1 MCRMWHHPKPS
12 IFNVSHFRYSRW
24 KLQNTKLSCITDW
37 SNYCMR
43 YVYLQKD
50 WDVSNIEKTQL
61 SKLTTCRNLFLQVI
75 NYGNKMPSP
84 YPHLFTIFRSREKW
98 KLGEVQN
105 MRWSLR
111 LGFGDRW
118 RYNLYICLVCR
129 LQCLRS
135 KPHHRIMFIS
145 SRAQTRKYKKFV
157 PRFNVIIVSYNFLYE
172 CAESAFCLLLVPAEF
187 CDNPDN
193 LCLL

>member
-1 MCRMWHHPKPS
+1 MGITTGNFLTSLITTSFCFWDILSLFATNINELCRMWHHPKPS

-50 WDVSNIEKTQL
+50 WDVSNIVIKQL
-61 SKLTTCRNLFLQVI
+61 FKLTTCRNLFLQVI

-111 LGFGDRW
+111 LGFGDR
-118 RYNLYICLVCR
+118 RR
-129 LQCLRS
+129 
-135 KPHHRIMFIS
+135 
-145 SRAQTRKYKKFV
+145 
-157 PRFNVIIVSYNFLYE
+157 
-172 CAESAFCLLLVPAEF
+172 
-187 CDNPDN
+187 
-193 LCLL
+193 